1 MKKYGVIFCVL
12 CCFALLGTVLERGAF
27 FAGLKNAL
35 QRQEIPGSILDIG
48 KMGKILKERGLIRT
62 LPKEEVSSSATSP
75 DLSKS
80 LLAIEL
86 EIPVDTEFQ
95 VYWTNKKEQK
105 YAIERC
111 SRVAVT
117 AGRREY
123 VLPLPRLGGIQ
134 RLRIDPSGK
143 PADIRIRRITLY
155 SNEQEVVLSSD
166 NGLDL
171 LKPLTGIDRLRH
183 DADGVSFTALNT
195 DAQLELRLDAV
206 RKSKKIERIAF
217 QRKRRDTLFR
227 HVADSGGM
235 HSFPSSQIITKKNF
249 KKNWPVM
256 SLVFDEADLY
266 HPDTGL
272 VPNKAFRGRQWERPA
287 SCSYFDETGHL
298 RFASTV
304 GVRMHGGKRMQFYS
318 SYRLYFRKEYGLSRF
333 SEFRPEIGFSTR
345 AEPVKR
351 LVVHHTAWPEGGW
364 YFNNTLAYDIARR
377 VGCQVPE
384 TKLTLLYVNGVEQG
398 IYFFVP
404 HIGERLLYSYFGHNK
419 FDFYKLRSS
428 VSHDSFALNVKLW
441 RIVNNKNR
449 LTMQGVGRDIDL
461 DNLARHLFSVLFC
474 GTTDWY
480 QGVAVLDTSKPDSK
494 VFWINWD
501 MDQSFIQDVSS
512 QDVLMTEWQQRSW
525 SLVYSSTPDRL
536 YDVRPKLFSRLL
548 REDPAY
554 RQYVLTLYRDL
565 LNHRLNARFAEER
578 IQYYTSMLE
587 SYGKK
592 DTKYMGMLDEFMMK
606 RPEVIRKET
615 EKLFKL
621 GPSLLCRI
629 TGPPDVRYEI
639 DGYREPAGY
648 QGYYFKGS
656 RIKVRVGDAPHK
668 KISYWL
674 VNGKRV
680 DGISLDVEVY
690 ENLLIEP
697 IFEGHG

>member
-1 MKKYGVIFCVL
+1 MKKYGVIFCGL

-27 FAGLKNAL
+27 FVGLKNAL
-35 QRQEIPGSILDIG
+35 QRQEIPSAVLDIG
-48 KMGKILKERGLIRT
+48 IMGKILKERGLIRT
-62 LPKEEVSSSATSP
+62 VPKRIYSSATAP
-75 DLSKS
+75 DLSKA
-80 LLAIEL
+80 LIAIQL
-86 EIPVDTEFQ
+86 ESAIDTELQ
-95 VYWTNKKEQK
+95 VYWVETKKQK
-105 YAIERC
+105 YSIERC
-111 SRVAVT
+111 SRVPVT
-117 AGRREY
+117 AGKKEY

-134 RLRIDPSGK
+134 RLRIDPSAE

-155 SNEQEVVLSSD
+155 SGEQEIVLSSD

-206 RKSKKIERIAF
+206 RKSKKIEQIAF
-217 QRKRRDTLFR
+217 QRKRQDTLFR
-227 HVADSGGM
+227 HVTDSGGM
-235 HSFPSSQIITKKNF
+235 HSFPSSQIITKKHF
-249 KKNWPVM
+249 KKNWPIM
-256 SLVFDEADLY
+256 SLVLDEADLY

-272 VPNKAFRGRQWERPA
+272 VPNKTYRGRQWERPA
-287 SCSYFDETGHL
+287 SCSYFDENGRL

-304 GVRMHGGKRMQFYS
+304 GVRMHGGKRMQLYS

-364 YFNNTLAYDIARR
+364 YFNNTLAYDIARH

-441 RIVNNKNR
+441 RIVNGKER
-449 LTMQGVGRDIDL
+449 LAMQEVGRDIDL

-480 QGVAVLDTSKPDSK
+480 QGVAVLDTSKSESK

-501 MDQSFIQDVSS
+501 MDQSFIQDVFS
-512 QDVLMTEWQQRSW
+512 QDVLMMEWQQRTW
-525 SLVYSSTPDRL
+525 SLIYTTTPEKSI
-536 YDVRPKLFSRLL
+536 DVRLKLFSRLM

-554 RQYVLTLYRDL
+554 RQYVLNLYQNL
-565 LNHRLNARFAEER
+565 LNHRLNARFANER
-578 IQYYTSMLE
+578 ITYYISMLE
-587 SYGKK
+587 SYGKIN
-592 DTKYMGMLDEFMMK
+592 TKYMKMLGEFMK
-606 RPEVIRKET
+606 RRPEVIRKET
-615 EKLFKL
+615 EKLFKI

-629 TGPPDVRYEI
+629 TGAPDVRYEI
-639 DGYREPAGY
+639 DGYHELAGY

-656 RIKVRVGDAPHK
+656 RIKVRVSDAPHK

-690 ENLLIEP
+690 ENLIIEP